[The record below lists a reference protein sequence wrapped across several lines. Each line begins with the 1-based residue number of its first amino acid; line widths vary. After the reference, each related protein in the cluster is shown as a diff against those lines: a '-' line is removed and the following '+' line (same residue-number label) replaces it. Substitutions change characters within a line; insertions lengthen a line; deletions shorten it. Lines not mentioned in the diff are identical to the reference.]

1 MGTLRFFEE
10 VVSFKI
16 RRTFGFADYTTSD
29 GKVVT
34 NTLFLSMAS
43 DSVVE
48 NRTAAFPEEG
58 RRSHRNG

>member
-1 MGTLRFFEE
+1 
-10 VVSFKI
+10 
-16 RRTFGFADYTTSD
+16 
-29 GKVVT
+29 
-34 NTLFLSMAS
+34 MAS